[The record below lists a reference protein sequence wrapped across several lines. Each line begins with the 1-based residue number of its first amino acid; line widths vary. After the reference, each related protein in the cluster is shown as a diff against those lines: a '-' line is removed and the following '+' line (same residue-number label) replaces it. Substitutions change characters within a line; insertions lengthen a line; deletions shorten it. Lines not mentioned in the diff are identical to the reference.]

1 MAVNRSGLYT
11 KIHKVLKKHYK
22 PVAPN
27 TRLPLMQQLLYGCCL
42 ENAPAEAADRALAAL
57 ENDYYDWNEVR
68 VSTATELSESMNML
82 PDPLEAGNR
91 VRQILQSVF
100 ETNYSFDIEK
110 LKKENIG
117 AAVKKLQKLKGVTPF
132 SVAYVTQMT
141 LSGHS
146 IPVGSGA
153 LEAIYVV
160 GAISEKEKA
169 KFQVPGIERA
179 IPKNRGV
186 EFGSML
192 NQLGAELV
200 RAPHGALIKK
210 ILLEIAPDA
219 KERLPKRKSSKAEEI
234 KKATASKKQT
244 GTKGNKGAAKEKA
257 TPKESKSTQVASD
270 KKVSKSKKKTV
281 PVKVKK
287 KSVRKKATGKQLAG
301 KLVAKKAVAKKTVAK
316 KKVAKKKVAKKKS
329 VPKKVAK
336 KKVKAAKKIVRK
348 SSKKKATGKSAT
360 SKIAR
365 RKPR

>member
-42 ENAPAEAADRALAAL
+42 ENAPADAADRALAAL

-68 VSTATELSESMNML
+68 VSTATELSESMHML

-169 KFQVPGIERA
+169 KYQVPGIERA

-200 RAPHGALIKK
+200 RAPHGASIKK

-219 KERLPKRKSSKAEEI
+219 KERLPKRKSSKAEEP
-234 KKATASKKQT
+234 KKETAGKKQTASK
-244 GTKGNKGAAKEKA
+244 GSKGAAKEKA
-257 TPKESKSTQVASD
+257 TPKVNKSTEVASA
-270 KKVSKSKKKTV
+270 KKATKSKKKTV
-281 PVKVKK
+281 SVKVKK
-287 KSVRKKATGKQLAG
+287 KSVKKKATGKQPAG
-301 KLVAKKAVAKKTVAK
+301 KTVAKKTVAK
-316 KKVAKKKVAKKKS
+316 KTVAKKKS

-336 KKVKAAKKIVRK
+336 KKVKAAKKVVRK
-348 SSKKKATGKSAT
+348 GSKKKATGKSAT